1 MIEKILRL
9 KMYMSRSYSHLS
21 VVSAPVTSV
30 IALITLLKVSGYSN
44 TYLFVGIGFCVL
56 LIMLLIGYLDVTMK
70 VYEKE
75 IKLNNKNNPQMRMI
89 NEINERIKKIEAKV
103 K

>member
-1 MIEKILRL
+1 
-9 KMYMSRSYSHLS
+9 MSRSYSHLS
-21 VVSAPVTSV
+21 VISAPVTSV
-30 IALITLLKVSGYSN
+30 IAVITLLKVSGYSN
-44 TYLFVGIGFCVL
+44 NYLFLGIGVCVL
-56 LIMLLIGYLDVTMK
+56 LGMILIGYLDVTMK

-89 NEINERIKKIEAKV
+89 NEINDRLKKIEAKV